1 MRVHILRYSLLSQN
15 LSGAGLA
22 KHNEII
28 LSKNILEKT
37 NSIVESA
44 NKKDFI
50 ISIKYSSWSSGGV
63 VAIKAAQSGQ
73 ALRPFES
80 QIPGSN
86 PGRSIGDFSW

>member
-1 MRVHILRYSLLSQN
+1 MFY
-15 LSGAGLA
+15 
-22 KHNEII
+22 
-28 LSKNILEKT
+28 KT
-37 NSIVESA
+37 SIIVESS

-50 ISIKYSSWSSGGV
+50 ISIKYSNWSSGGV

-86 PGRSIGDFSW
+86 PGRSIGNLNNFSDILAKIK

>member
-37 NSIVESA
+37 NSIIEFT

-50 ISIKYSSWSSGGV
+50 ISIKYSS
-63 VAIKAAQSGQ
+63 
-73 ALRPFES
+73 
-80 QIPGSN
+80 
-86 PGRSIGDFSW
+86 